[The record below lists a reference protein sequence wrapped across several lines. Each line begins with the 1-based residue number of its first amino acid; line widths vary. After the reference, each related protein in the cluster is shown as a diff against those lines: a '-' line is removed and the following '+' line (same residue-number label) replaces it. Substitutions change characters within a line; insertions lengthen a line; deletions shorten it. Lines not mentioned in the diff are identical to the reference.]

1 MKKRIL
7 LFILIIILV
16 YALGGVVYYKFNKEK
31 DEPEVIKVSNLDTIK
46 GYDYTLN
53 SNDTEYYKELF
64 NKLKEVL
71 EEKDVNDEEYAKL
84 VSQMFICDLYSFD
97 NKVNKYDVGGV
108 SFLEKGFISNYKL
121 NVQNT
126 IYKYLEDNSNG
137 NRDQKLPLVN
147 EVKVLN
153 TEKTNYKIGDN
164 SYSGYKITLEWTYKE
179 DLGYD
184 SKGVVTLIKNGNNYY
199 VVQKD

>member
-53 SNDTEYYKELF
+53 TNDTEYYKELF

-84 VSQMFICDLYSFD
+84 VSQMFICDLYSLD

-108 SFLEKGFISNYKL
+108 RFLEKGFISNYKL